1 MKTLNNI
8 LEQSKMYATGDT
20 ERFVKK
26 HAAETKKLD
35 KPSEDDKL
43 FKATNIKTVEREGEG
58 HGYNSATDEAVY
70 EDVQQVDEKTLTKAE
85 LKKREEIARAM
96 ERETPGMDKSKKMA
110 IATATAKRVAEDV
123 QLDERVV
130 HDQYNQYHKGAKECL
145 DTISKHLD
153 AHKSAVMSGTPW
165 NKEKGSNTSEW
176 HVQQVKGLHRQ
187 LQDIADSVQRDAEYA
202 QPPKPVKLK
211 EDLDVVSEELDAA
224 DFLGV
229 ILEGFESDE
238 EREAFLEL
246 VESEEGCAEVL
257 AMIEEALN
265 EDLSEE

>member
-8 LEQSKMYATGDT
+8 LEQSKMYMTGDT

-26 HAAETKKLD
+26 HAVDTKKLD

-43 FKATNIKTVEREGEG
+43 FKATNIKQTGRETEL
-58 HGYNSATDEAVY
+58 HGYEAGSDEAVY
-70 EDVQQVDEKTLTKAE
+70 EDVEQVDEKTLTPAE
-85 LKKREEIARAM
+85 LKKREQIAKAM

-130 HDQYNQYHKGAKECL
+130 HDQYNEYHGSAKDCL

-153 AHKSAVMSGTPW
+153 SHKKAVMSGTPW

-176 HVQQVKGLHRQ
+176 HVSQVKGLHRQ
-187 LQDIADSVQRDAEYA
+187 LQDIADNLQRDAEYA
-202 QPPKPVKLK
+202 QPPKPVKIK
-211 EDLDVVSEELDAA
+211 EEVELNEEIDSA
-224 DFLGV
+224 DFLSV
-229 ILEGFESDE
+229 ILEGFETEE
-238 EREAFLEL
+238 EREEFLSLIET
-246 VESEEGCAEVL
+246 EEGCAEVL
-257 AMIEEALN
+257 AMIDEAIAEAAAEE
-265 EDLSEE
+265 